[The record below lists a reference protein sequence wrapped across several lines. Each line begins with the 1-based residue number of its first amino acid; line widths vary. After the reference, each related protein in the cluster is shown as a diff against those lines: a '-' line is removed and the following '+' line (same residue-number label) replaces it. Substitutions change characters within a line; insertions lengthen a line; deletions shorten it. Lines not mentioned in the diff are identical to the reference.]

1 MEYIYITKK
10 KNNELNLKRFLC
22 FLFHVFIF
30 VFVPFVLLKLFYFYE
45 RSTNKRYVD
54 MKRNEKFMFFN
65 QKVTFTEQ
73 AFLLIIL
80 LLLLLFH
87 ENKLCSTLFSNGWEQ
102 HKNARNV
109 QLICH
114 TLNMLFK
121 FIITYNMVQY
131 DMYFFLLWI
140 HKPCSVIPFHAIHS
154 MERRFLWI

>member
-1 MEYIYITKK
+1 MI
-10 KNNELNLKRFLC
+10 LFLC
-22 FLFHVFIF
+22 SFL
-30 VFVPFVLLKLFYFYE
+30 LFYWNYFT
-45 RSTNKRYVD
+45 SMKGLHTSKRYVN
-54 MKRNEKFMFFN
+54 KRKEKFMFFN

-109 QLICH
+109 QLKCH

-131 DMYFFLLWI
+131 DMYFFPFFWK